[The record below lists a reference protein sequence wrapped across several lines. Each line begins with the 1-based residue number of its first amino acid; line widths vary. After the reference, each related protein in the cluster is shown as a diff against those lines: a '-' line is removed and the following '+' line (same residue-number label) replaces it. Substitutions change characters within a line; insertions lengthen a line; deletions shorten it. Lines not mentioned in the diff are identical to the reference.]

1 MKPQEKKLKM
11 QAKLNLQTK
20 ELREILNQIEEK
32 KNKDIAIYGKPLKNK
47 VLRDKADAKKRA
59 IKKTKESLKNIETKL
74 EQKFKLSTR
83 DSRVL
88 DAIRG
93 NSHVANTTSNEKGSR
108 YDNRFNGS
116 ANSRKTA
123 RLYHRRNTE

>member
-1 MKPQEKKLKM
+1 M

-20 ELREILNQIEEK
+20 ELREILNQIEAK
-32 KNKDIAIYGKPLKNK
+32 KQKDIANYGKPLKNK
-47 VLRDKADAKKRA
+47 QLRDKAEAKKRA

-74 EQKFKLSTR
+74 EQKFKLNQR

-93 NSHVANTTSNEKGSR
+93 NSHIANTTSNKKGSR
-108 YDNRFNGS
+108 FDNRFNGS
-116 ANSRKTA
+116 ANSRRSAK
-123 RLYHRRNTE
+123 LYHRRKKE

>member
-20 ELREILNQIEEK
+20 ELKEILNQIEAK
-32 KNKDIAIYGKPLKNK
+32 KQKDIANYGKPLKNK
-47 VLRDKADAKKRA
+47 QLRDKADAKKRA
-59 IKKTKESLKNIETKL
+59 IKKTKESLKNIETQL
-74 EQKFKLSTR
+74 EKKFKLNKR

-93 NSHVANTTSNEKGSR
+93 NSHIANTTSNEKGSR
-108 YDNRFNGS
+108 FDNRFNGS
-116 ANSRKTA
+116 ANSRRTA

>member
-20 ELREILNQIEEK
+20 ELKDILNQIEAK
-32 KNKDIAIYGKPLKNK
+32 KQKDIANYGKPLKNK
-47 VLRDKADAKKRA
+47 QLRDKADAKKRA
-59 IKKTKESLKNIETKL
+59 IKKTKESLKNIETQL
-74 EQKFKLSTR
+74 EKKFKLSTR

-93 NSHVANTTSNEKGSR
+93 NSHIANTTSNKKGSR
-108 YDNRFNGS
+108 FDNRFNGS
-116 ANSRKTA
+116 ATSRRNA